1 MRFGLAFLLLGLL
14 ATACRD
20 PQPDTPPPIRLGTY
34 GPLTG
39 PAASWGVMLKAM
51 DAYLDFVNAQGGLHG
66 RQVELVM
73 RDDRYEASKT
83 PLVVRD
89 LVENEEVFAIV
100 GGLGTANGRAVAA
113 YLADKGVPFFTPASG
128 DPFFTRPPRED
139 VYTVYPRYDTEGELI
154 GRYLAGTQKKH
165 RVAVLHQD
173 DGFGAEG
180 AAGLA
185 RGLEAFGAE
194 IVVRAT
200 CLPTDGDVSGPVARI
215 AAADA
220 DALVLFTAPR
230 QGALA
235 VRRLHRLGN
244 KPPIFTSF
252 VLSDPV
258 MFELAGPEAWE
269 GTITSSVRKLPN
281 SDDPSVVQYREVLAK
296 YGPDLPVGSF
306 TMSGFAFAQP
316 FVAALEMAGPDPT
329 PEKVYTALRSMRDWA
344 SGGPYWRGTGLNPP
358 LRDGVFAIVL
368 ANEQDM
374 DQVIDGM
381 KAIHAARVPLPD
393 FLSAEP
399 SAHKAEI
406 ADRIEAARLRCLANI
421 EQFDALAED
430 TQLAGLLNRVAVI
443 EWLQANSG
451 DVSASRHMMR
461 ITGWTSS
468 ADGRDLRALL
478 DAAHLEYALT
488 LVDTAPGDPP
498 MVLENP
504 RWFKPFEFFPRM
516 LGVPAD
522 RNVDPSVLVAVI
534 APVLFGFMFGDVGQ
548 GAVLLIAGLVLSRRF
563 PLLALLI
570 PAGAMAM
577 VFGVLFGSVFS
588 VEHVILA
595 LWLRPLDEPITILAV
610 ALGLGVVLLLLGQ
623 AMELVQAVWQGKLRH
638 WLGEAGAVSL
648 AWVGLLGAWFVPP
661 LAWLSLAGL
670 ALALVLARDE
680 AGAPG
685 LAASGKAAAEFAEG
699 LMRLLVSTVSFARV
713 GAFALA
719 HAGLSAAIVGVA
731 DALGGV
737 GFWIAL
743 IVGNLII
750 IALEGLVTGI
760 QTTRLILFEF
770 FLRFFKAE
778 GREFHPLSVPQIHAK
793 QGTTP

>member
-1 MRFGLAFLLLGLL
+1 MLRPRPAIWFELLVSREHYARAMQTL
-14 ATACRD
+14 
-20 PQPDTPPPIRLGTY
+20 
-34 GPLTG
+34 
-39 PAASWGVMLKAM
+39 AAS
-51 DAYLDFVNAQGGLHG
+51 
-66 RQVELVM
+66 
-73 RDDRYEASKT
+73 
-83 PLVVRD
+83 
-89 LVENEEVFAIV
+89 
-100 GGLGTANGRAVAA
+100 
-113 YLADKGVPFFTPASG
+113 
-128 DPFFTRPPRED
+128 
-139 VYTVYPRYDTEGELI
+139 
-154 GRYLAGTQKKH
+154 
-165 RVAVLHQD
+165 
-173 DGFGAEG
+173 G
-180 AAGLA
+180 AAELDA
-185 RGLEAFGAE
+185 RPLEGSAP
-194 IVVRAT
+194 V
-200 CLPTDGDVSGPVARI
+200 LPRLDE
-215 AAADA
+215 
-220 DALVLFTAPR
+220 FF
-230 QGALA
+230 A
-235 VRRLHRLGN
+235 VFR
-244 KPPIFTSF
+244 
-252 VLSDPV
+252 V
-258 MFELAGPEAWE
+258 FETE
-269 GTITSSVRKLPN
+269 
-281 SDDPSVVQYREVLAK
+281 Y
-296 YGPDLPVGSF
+296 
-306 TMSGFAFAQP
+306 
-316 FVAALEMAGPDPT
+316 
-329 PEKVYTALRSMRDWA
+329 
-344 SGGPYWRGTGLNPP
+344 GPYWPEQRGHAGLVFDDPIAVVGEIQARLADWAQRADPLVAERRACSARRAELDLIARLIDAVPQDTPLPTGTRPEHHLIEHAIFHVPDP
-358 LRDGVFAIVL
+358 KADMPDVDGALFESFAAEDGVFAIVL

-548 GAVLLIAGLVLSRRF
+548 GAVLLIAGLVLSRRI

-595 LWLRPLDEPITILAV
+595 LWLRPLNEPITILAV